1 MRQLYCCY
9 CGWVLGFGVFFK
21 VFLGLGVV
29 DKVLFVFVVINDGK
43 YFFWGIVLYFKF
55 FVGIFVF
62 FLVYL
67 ERGRR
72 FFRVLGG
79 QEVGGKED
87 EGRKKFLII
96 IYMLIFRISG
106 KRFFFWEIYFCR
118 VFVRC
123 YEVFFLYGV
132 FQF

>member
-1 MRQLYCCY
+1 M
-9 CGWVLGFGVFFK
+9 FFK

-62 FLVYL
+62 FLVYS

-72 FFRVLGG
+72 FFRVSGG
-79 QEVGGKED
+79 
-87 EGRKKFLII
+87 
-96 IYMLIFRISG
+96 
-106 KRFFFWEIYFCR
+106 
-118 VFVRC
+118 
-123 YEVFFLYGV
+123 
-132 FQF
+132 